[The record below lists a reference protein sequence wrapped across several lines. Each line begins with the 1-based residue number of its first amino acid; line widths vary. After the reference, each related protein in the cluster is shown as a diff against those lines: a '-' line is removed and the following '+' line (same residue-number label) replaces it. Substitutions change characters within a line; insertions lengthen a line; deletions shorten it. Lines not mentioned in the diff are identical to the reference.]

1 MKAEIWREGGLTSR
15 SYYVYPGDTKSKDA
29 IKDAAKVKK
38 CAAATLKAVTG
49 WVYKDEL
56 FISNKA
62 PAAKALKKT
71 VVMTR
76 KG

>member
-15 SYYVYPGDTKSKDA
+15 SYYVYPGDTKGKDA

-62 PAAKALKKT
+62 PTAKAIKKT
-71 VVMTR
+71 VVIR